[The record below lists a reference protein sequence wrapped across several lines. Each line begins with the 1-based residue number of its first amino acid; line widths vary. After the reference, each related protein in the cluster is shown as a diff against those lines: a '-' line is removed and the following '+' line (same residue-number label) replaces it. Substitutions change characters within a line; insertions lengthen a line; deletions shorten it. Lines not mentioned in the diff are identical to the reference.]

1 MVNKKH
7 ESSEGLSDSAD
18 KRKDTTVYGDVVLEY
33 VDDDVSNKEARVGA
47 GKSAA
52 TILMY
57 IMLGVLLVILVPLV
71 IGFYRGF
78 FDVESSI
85 IDFNVLTELLDRAI
99 SKFVS

>member
-7 ESSEGLSDSAD
+7 ESSEELSDSVN
-18 KRKDTTVYGDVVLEY
+18 KRKNTTVYGDVVLEY

-57 IMLGVLLVILVPLV
+57 IMLGFLLVVLVPLF

-85 IDFNVLTELLDRAI
+85 IDFNVFRELIDRAI

>member
-1 MVNKKH
+1 MLN
-7 ESSEGLSDSAD
+7 
-18 KRKDTTVYGDVVLEY
+18 KRKNTIVYGDVVLEY
-33 VDDDVSNKEARVGA
+33 VDDDISNKEARVGA

-57 IMLGVLLVILVPLV
+57 IMLGFLLVILVPLV

-85 IDFNVLTELLDRAI
+85 IDFNVFRELIDRAI
-99 SKFVS
+99 SKFAS